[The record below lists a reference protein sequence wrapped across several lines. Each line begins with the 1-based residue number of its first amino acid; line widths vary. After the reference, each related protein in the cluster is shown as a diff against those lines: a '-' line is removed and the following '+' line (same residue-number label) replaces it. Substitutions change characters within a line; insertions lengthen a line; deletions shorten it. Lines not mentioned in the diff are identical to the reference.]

1 MSLFTIRQ
9 AIWYLS
15 PVLQTILLC
24 GLTSRKLYR
33 KYPFFYLYTLSH
45 IARSLVTYAM
55 RHDSDSANIY
65 FYRITEAYFAV
76 LCLVVVQE
84 VYQASSANLP
94 RLRRF
99 YVLVF
104 QISTAVLVLICLV
117 SAYLSP
123 SEDQARAMAVL
134 VVLQRSLD
142 LLVGGLLF
150 VLLAALRV
158 MGLSWQ
164 TRSAGIALGFT
175 VNSAIAFT
183 AASARS
189 LGTGLLAHGIYS
201 VSLATAYALALIV
214 WNVSILRPVPEAHT
228 PVSSGEV
235 ETVGRWKRWLEGVRL

>member
-1 MSLFTIRQ
+1 MSLYTIRL

-33 KYPFFYLYTLSH
+33 NYPFFYLYTLSH
-45 IARSLVTYAM
+45 IARSLITYAM
-55 RHDSDSANIY
+55 RHSSDSANIY

-99 YVLVF
+99 YLLIF
-104 QISTAVLVLICLV
+104 QIATAVLVLTCFV
-117 SAYLSP
+117 SAYLYP
-123 SEDQARAMAVL
+123 SEDQARAMAAL

-142 LLVGGLLF
+142 LVVGGLSF
-150 VLLAALRV
+150 ALLASLRV
-158 MGLSWQ
+158 IGLSWQ
-164 TRSAGIALGFT
+164 TRSAGIALGFA
-175 VNSAIAFT
+175 VNSAITFA

-189 LGTGLLAHGIYS
+189 LSTGPLAHGIYA
-201 VSLATAYALALIV
+201 VSLATAYALALII

-235 ETVGRWKRWLEGVRL
+235 EAVGRWKRWLEGARL